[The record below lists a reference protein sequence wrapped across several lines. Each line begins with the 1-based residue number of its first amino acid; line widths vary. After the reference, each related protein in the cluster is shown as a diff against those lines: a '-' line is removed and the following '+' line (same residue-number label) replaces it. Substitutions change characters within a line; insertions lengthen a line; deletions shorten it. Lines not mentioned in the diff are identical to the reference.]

1 MRKTIIVGLAL
12 FSAWAAAAI
21 WPFATLYGLARSVH
35 DRDVAGVTERVDFPE
50 LRRSLTTQI
59 IQTYIR
65 ITGIK
70 VNPHGIIAAI
80 AGTIADPIVEQIVSP
95 EAFADMLRTG
105 WPSGVLAEKPPTDS
119 AGLGLVRVGSAWA
132 LFANSEYGVGRFWV
146 SLPID
151 LPAAD
156 QFRLRLTLSGMQW
169 RLSGLDLPERVRVKL
184 AEQLAQQQGRPIA
197 HR

>member
-21 WPFATLYGLARSVH
+21 WPFATLYGLARSAQ
-35 DRDVAGVTERVDFPE
+35 DRDVAGE
-50 LRRSLTTQI
+50 LRRSLTAQI

-70 VNPHGIIAAI
+70 VNPHGIIAAM

-105 WPSGVLAEKPPTDS
+105 WPSGVLAEKPPTDVE
-119 AGLGLVRVGSAWA
+119 GLGLVRVGSAWA

-156 QFRLRLTLSGMQW
+156 QFRLRLSLSGLQW

-184 AEQLAQQQGRPIA
+184 AEQLAQQQGRPTA
-197 HR
+197 RR